1 MRTIK
6 ETLHEK
12 RGFSMG
18 CNDLMNHNGRQM
30 KTEANKSFVRWCI
43 LGAIGC
49 GFMAIGD
56 WLLSCIPLQQTDTGL
71 FNRAYYLSGSYELWK
86 PVLTVGLGAIGGF
99 LYYFVVK
106 ALNADIDEKYR
117 KTKTV
122 QFLCGIFTVAIAL
135 TIHTWVATMAWFAT
149 YLGPRIGAEA
159 ALAAVTAY
167 QDEML
172 PTILPLYLPMLLVFV
187 IHFVMLLAGKMR
199 YTRGM
204 LAFHPVTWNLL
215 LAAVPDIAQAMQVP
229 VATWMSVMSQ
239 SSTNSAILIWCIA
252 AAVYEKKHSAHLAG

>member
-1 MRTIK
+1 MKK
-6 ETLHEK
+6 EETKQFIL
-12 RGFSMG
+12 
-18 CNDLMNHNGRQM
+18 
-30 KTEANKSFVRWCI
+30 WCV

-49 GFMAIGD
+49 GFMAAGD
-56 WLLSCIPLQQTDTGL
+56 WLLGCIPLQQTDTGM
-71 FNRAYYLSGSYELWK
+71 FNRAHYLSGSYGLWR

-106 ALNADIDEKYR
+106 ALNADINEKYR
-117 KTKTV
+117 KTKNI

-159 ALAAVTAY
+159 ALAAVTTY
-167 QDEML
+167 QDAML
-172 PTILPLYLPMLLVFV
+172 PAILPLYLPMLLLFG
-187 IHFVMLLAGKMR
+187 IHFGMLLIGKMR
-199 YTRGM
+199 YPRWM

-252 AAVYEKKHSAHLAG
+252 VAVYEKKHSAHLAG